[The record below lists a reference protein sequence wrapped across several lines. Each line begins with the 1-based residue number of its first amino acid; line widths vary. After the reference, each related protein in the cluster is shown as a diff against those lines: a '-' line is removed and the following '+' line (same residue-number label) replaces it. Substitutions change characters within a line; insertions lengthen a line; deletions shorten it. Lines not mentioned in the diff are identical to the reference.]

1 MIVIDFATKKSFSFF
16 LEGAMPHLLNND
28 SSFSSRQELLDLEDG
43 LVGPSVVL
51 PSPVESQV
59 STSTVSTIDV
69 TGQHIHCPS
78 IDAPIKTTKNTI
90 NLSGATVG
98 VNFLSSDTENL
109 CGWGALTP
117 RFIQSFNTARWVLF
131 FLCVA
136 SSLQG
141 MIINGFI
148 NTVITSIERR
158 FDLRSYQVCVF
169 LFLLLQIMAKDN

>member
-1 MIVIDFATKKSFSFF
+1 
-16 LEGAMPHLLNND
+16 MPHLLNND
-28 SSFSSRQELLDLEDG
+28 SSFSSRQELLDLQDG
-43 LVGPSVVL
+43 PVGPSVDL
-51 PSPVESQV
+51 PSPLESQV
-59 STSTVSTIDV
+59 STPTCSTPYR
-69 TGQHIHCPS
+69 PS
-78 IDAPIKTTKNTI
+78 IDAPIKTTKNTV
-90 NLSGATVG
+90 NLSGATAG
-98 VNFLSSDTENL
+98 VNFLPSDTENL

-136 SSLQG
+136 SFLQG

-169 LFLLLQIMAKDN
+169 FLICLLISNFEWLS

>member
-1 MIVIDFATKKSFSFF
+1 
-16 LEGAMPHLLNND
+16 MPHLLNND
-28 SSFSSRQELLDLEDG
+28 SSFSSRQELLDLQDG
-43 LVGPSVVL
+43 PVGPSVDI
-51 PSPVESQV
+51 PSPLGSQV
-59 STSTVSTIDV
+59 STP
-69 TGQHIHCPS
+69 TGSAPYRPS
-78 IDAPIKTTKNTI
+78 IDAPIKTTKNTVV
-90 NLSGATVG
+90 LSGATVG

-117 RFIQSFNTARWVLF
+117 RFIQCFNTARWVLF

-136 SSLQG
+136 SFLQG

-169 LFLLLQIMAKDN
+169 LSFSRLWLKLINYVNRTK

>member
-1 MIVIDFATKKSFSFF
+1 
-16 LEGAMPHLLNND
+16 MPHLLNND

-59 STSTVSTIDV
+59 STSTVSTPY
-69 TGQHIHCPS
+69 CPS